1 MAKLRVYI
9 TRWYDH
15 LIDFED
21 TSAIMFLSRC
31 VTPEFKELVLSHHKL
46 EPCLQV
52 LATYCANEEMYC
64 KRKLEEMK
72 SASLSKGYRDD
83 KELISMFDKKL
94 IDTMSINSSYQIEF
108 STVIW
113 QIKKRL
119 RSGLEDVKTKDKDF
133 YNTNNYLMT
142 LSHC

>member
-1 MAKLRVYI
+1 
-9 TRWYDH
+9 
-15 LIDFED
+15 
-21 TSAIMFLSRC
+21 MFLSRC

-94 IDTMSINSSYQIEF
+94 IEIMSINSSYHIEF
-108 STVIW
+108 STVKQLIHKLSYDT
-113 QIKKRL
+113 IKDRL
-119 RSGLEDVKTKDKDF
+119 RSGLEDVKIQDGDR
-133 YNTNNYLMT
+133 YNTNNCLLT
-142 LSHC
+142 LRQLLNIAR